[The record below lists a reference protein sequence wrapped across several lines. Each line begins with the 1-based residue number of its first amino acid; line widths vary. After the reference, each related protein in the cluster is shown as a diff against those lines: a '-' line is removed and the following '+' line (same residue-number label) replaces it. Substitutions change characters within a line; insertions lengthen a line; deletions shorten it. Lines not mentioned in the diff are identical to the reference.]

1 MVQNGPE
8 SLDWC
13 RWSKT
18 FQNSPGWFK
27 TVQHGSEYFRTVE
40 SRMIISDGSMTVE
53 TEWSRTVFYLVQNKA
68 MFKLCSLCWA
78 TKVVFLKLFGWIL
91 DVPYRVHHEL
101 AHLSHF
107 THSFAFFRSTYWVRN
122 QRVIRNLG
130 KLFELVENTWSKQKS
145 FIISIQIID
154 GC

>member
-78 TKVVFLKLFGWIL
+78 TKVVFFKAFWMNFGCTIQSASRTG
-91 DVPYRVHHEL
+91 PSEPFY
-101 AHLSHF
+101 
-107 THSFAFFRSTYWVRN
+107 AFFC
-122 QRVIRNLG
+122 
-130 KLFELVENTWSKQKS
+130 FEQKTKQKNVNTK
-145 FIISIQIID
+145 FLNTKLITWMPFNNIQVF
-154 GC
+154 GNN